1 MGKITRYI
9 DQLINRIIPNGPA
22 QTRARH
28 QVSLPCSSTA
38 LPGPSPPLS
47 TRPGSL
53 IPTYSRSLINHAR
66 CWTGKKST
74 NWHRCTSFTFLP
86 NNGWL
91 TRYDVGLVD
100 LLPDDVLL
108 AIFDFC
114 ADLEA
119 WQTLVHV
126 CRRWRIVVL
135 ESPRRLNLQLV
146 CSAKTPARKTLD
158 IWPALPLVILNDID
172 HPIENMDNIVAV
184 LERSN
189 RVRQIDL
196 LGVSSLHLASGLAA
210 MQEPFPELTHLM
222 LSSNEETVP
231 VFPDSFLGG
240 SAPRLRIVYFGGIP
254 FPGLPK
260 LLLSATHL
268 VYLSLFDI
276 PHSGYFSPEAMVT
289 VLSMLISL
297 ESLSLEFRSPRS
309 RPDLRSQRPPPPTRF
324 VLPVLTDFEFKGV
337 SEYSDDL
344 MARIDAPQLI
354 KLYITF
360 FNQIVFDTPQFVQ
373 FISRTPR
380 LKAPQKARVTFEGDA
395 ASINLSSH
403 TSGFQWLYVRIPCR
417 ELDWQ
422 VSSLEQVCTLCLPPL
437 FMLEDLYISE
447 YQYSLPDWQDNI
459 ENTLWLELL
468 LPFRSVKN
476 LYLSEEFAR
485 RIVPALEELV
495 EDRRTEVLPTLENI
509 FLEGLAASGPVEKSV
524 GQFVAMREVTGH
536 PMAVTRWDRISS

>member
-1 MGKITRYI
+1 M
-9 DQLINRIIPNGPA
+9 
-22 QTRARH
+22 
-28 QVSLPCSSTA
+28 S
-38 LPGPSPPLS
+38 
-47 TRPGSL
+47 
-53 IPTYSRSLINHAR
+53 NH
-66 CWTGKKST
+66 S
-74 NWHRCTSFTFLP
+74 
-86 NNGWL
+86 WL
-91 TRYDVGLVD
+91 TRHNVGLVD

-108 AIFDFC
+108 AIFVFC
-114 ADLEA
+114 AELEA

-126 CRRWRIVVL
+126 CRRWRIVVFG
-135 ESPRRLNLQLV
+135 SPRRLDLQLV

-158 IWPALPLVILNDID
+158 IWPALPLVILCDID
-172 HPIENMDNIVAV
+172 HPIENVDNIVAV
-184 LERSN
+184 LERSD

-196 LGVSSLHLASGLAA
+196 LGVSSLHLANGLAA

-231 VFPDSFLGG
+231 VFPDTFLGG

-289 VLSMLISL
+289 ALSMLISL
-297 ESLSLEFRSPRS
+297 ESLSLEFQSPRS
-309 RPDLRSQRPPPPTRF
+309 RPDRRSQHSPPPIRF

-337 SEYSDDL
+337 SEYLDDL
-344 MARIDAPQLI
+344 LARIDAPQLI

-380 LKAPQKARVTFEGDA
+380 LKVPQKARVTFEGGA

-403 TSGFQWLYVRIPCR
+403 TSSFQWLYVRIPCR

-468 LPFRSVKN
+468 LPFHSVKN

-485 RIVPALEELV
+485 RIVPALQELV
-495 EDRRTEVLPTLENI
+495 GGRSTEVLPTLQNI
-509 FLEGLAASGPVEKSV
+509 FLEEVQSSGPIQE
-524 GQFVAMREVTGH
+524 GIRRFVATRQVASH
-536 PMAVTRWDRISS
+536 PIAVSRWNRWSS